1 MGMKI
6 GQDDEPIVDI
16 NITPFVDI
24 VLVLLVIF
32 MVTAHFII
40 NKGMNVDLPKAA
52 SATSLAQKNIT
63 LSLLKNGSL
72 VFKGKPFAVENI
84 KQALDKELSG
94 TNADFPTVTLNADKE
109 VSYDMLIRVMD
120 SLRLQGV
127 TQFAFQVDSS
137 LPKN

>member
-40 NKGMNVDLPKAA
+40 NKGINVDLPKAS
-52 SATSLAQKNIT
+52 SATSLAQKNVT
-63 LSLLKNGSL
+63 LSLLKNGSI
-72 VFKGKPFAVENI
+72 VFKGRPFTLDSI
-84 KQALDKELSG
+84 KQGLSQELANG
-94 TNADFPTVTLNADKE
+94 NAPTVTLNADKD
-109 VSYDMLIRVMD
+109 VSYDTLIRVMD
-120 SLRLQGV
+120 ALRIQGFS
-127 TQFAFQVDSS
+127 QFAFQVDSDIR
-137 LPKN
+137 K